1 MKCKLKEEFLIGYLL
16 SKVEGQLG
24 TPEKPLSDLGR
35 VSYYAY
41 WKTCVLEYLHQLGK
55 VPSVTIDV
63 RLIEI
68 MPFGLEQ
75 NLKAHFDFFP

>member
-1 MKCKLKEEFLIGYLL
+1 MVPFLPLGYLL

-35 VSYYAY
+35 VSYHAY
-41 WKTCVLEYLHQLGK
+41 WKSCVLEYLHQLGK

-63 RLIEI
+63 RLNAYAYII
-68 MPFGLEQ
+68 
-75 NLKAHFDFFP
+75 NCY